1 MPVTDHL
8 SPQVTTKRPSAFQ
21 VQFRP
26 DLLAVGWNQVQGP
39 EPHQGAPVSGLCE
52 ENEPGVGE
60 VTLLLPALE
69 HVLEAPLMA
78 AEAAGRTDG
87 EPALCLGF
95 KLDLCGR
102 EYAPKEVRNRR
113 GLKGTV
119 MALRTEYFKD
129 YVLLGLEK
137 KQRKVVFGLQVF
149 EGLSPGEGS
158 RWSLW
163 TRRNFLTDFPWAA
176 LQRSEGS
183 GCLWAVMG

>member
-1 MPVTDHL
+1 MPFQSILGLYIPKAWVQGGAGKAVPVTDHL

-39 EPHQGAPVSGLCE
+39 EPHQGAPLSGLCE

-60 VTLLLPALE
+60 VILLLPALE

-102 EYAPKEVRNRR
+102 NMHQRR
-113 GLKGTV
+113 LGT
-119 MALRTEYFKD
+119 
-129 YVLLGLEK
+129 
-137 KQRKVVFGLQVF
+137 
-149 EGLSPGEGS
+149 EG
-158 RWSLW
+158 
-163 TRRNFLTDFPWAA
+163 
-176 LQRSEGS
+176 
-183 GCLWAVMG
+183 V